1 MACFKK
7 IFIILLIFLSFATS
21 VFATEVLDV
30 NDNINNANY
39 YYSTIQ
45 NDFLLRLSNR
55 SSTEEIKDKI
65 KEGKFNYYL
74 YYASNSSQ
82 KNGTYMLNSTG
93 LQTSYLF
100 IAFYEKS
107 ASLSPSIYET
117 YQGYKI
123 GSIYKITSTYV
134 PFIYAFDKK
143 GDLYTLTADTDL
155 FVPQLFLGR
164 VDSRISDFVNGR
176 DVSGIISAIEKQTEA
191 TDKLTNSVTDS
202 TITSTS
208 DDLPNDNT
216 TDITDGGFTTV
227 FNSIRDTFKSKT
239 GKSVE
244 LVIPFVNKK
253 FSISKQTVYGNLSTE
268 VMNYLQTFVNSVW
281 YFSISLF
288 ILKDISNKIKKIKT
302 GDIENLENDNIKEDI
317 L

>member
-1 MACFKK
+1 MVCCKK
-7 IFIILLIFLSFATS
+7 IFIVLLIFLSFATS
-21 VFATEVLDV
+21 VFATEVIDV

-55 SSTEEIKDKI
+55 SSTDEIKNKI
-65 KEGKFNYYL
+65 KDGKFNYYL
-74 YYASNSSQ
+74 YYGTNSSQ

-123 GSIYKITSTYV
+123 GSIYKISSSYV

-143 GDLYTLTADTDL
+143 GDLYTLSADTDL
-155 FVPQLFLGR
+155 YVPQLFLGR

-176 DVSGIISAIEKQTEA
+176 DVSGIISAIKEQTEA
-191 TDKLTNSVTDS
+191 TNNLTNSVTDS
-202 TITSTS
+202 TVTASS
-208 DDLPNDNT
+208 DDLPKDNT
-216 TDITDGGFTTV
+216 TDITENGFTNI
-227 FNSIRDTFKSKT
+227 FNSIETTFRTTT

-244 LVIPFVNKK
+244 LVIPFVDKK
-253 FSISKQTVYGNLSTE
+253 ISISKQTVYGGLSSG
-268 VMNYLQTFVNSVW
+268 VMKTLQTFINSVW
-281 YFSISLF
+281 YFVISLF
-288 ILKDISNKIKKIKT
+288 IVQDIAKKINKLKT
-302 GDIENLENDNIKEDI
+302 GNIENLQNDNIKEDI